1 MSTRDYNLSDYGFVI
16 TKEAAAYIVL
26 ALDRKEGSVPNDVQR
41 LLDENKF
48 REVAKNHMRNL
59 PEYYDDDELIFAA
72 VRDLLQNE
80 RDFQKLVKSHA
91 QTDEF
96 RKMAENPDQ
105 IQIEHDKDE
114 ALDAVLDLMANY
126 SEIREKVE
134 TRVQILPEYY
144 ADYDVIIDALRD
156 LLENDERI
164 VHAPNFTGTAECIL
178 HEYKDRNQTFEYDD
192 EYLIYIQTE
201 KEPSLFSTAYPTQ
214 DSLIEEYKTQFK
226 NILPEDFNYAEC
238 ITKLEGIYYS

>member
-26 ALDRKEGSVPNDVQR
+26 ALDRKEGAVPNDVQK

-59 PEYYDDDELIFAA
+59 PEYYDDDDLIFAA

-80 RDFQKLVKSHA
+80 RDFQKLVKNHA

-105 IQIEHDKDE
+105 IQSEHDKDV
-114 ALDAVLDLMANY
+114 ALDAVLDLMANCR
-126 SEIREKVE
+126 EVREKVE

-144 ADYDVIIDALRD
+144 ADYDTILDALRD

-164 VHAPNFTGTAECIL
+164 VYAPEFTGTAKCIL
-178 HEYKDRNQTFEYDD
+178 HEHENQTFEYDD

-214 DSLIEEYKTQFK
+214 DSLIEEYKTQLK
-226 NILPEDFNYAEC
+226 NILPEDFDYAGC
-238 ITKLEGIYYS
+238 IARLEGVYYS

>member
-26 ALDRKEGSVPNDVQR
+26 ALDRKEGSVPNDVQK

-48 REVAKNHMRNL
+48 REVAKNR
-59 PEYYDDDELIFAA
+59 
-72 VRDLLQNE
+72 
-80 RDFQKLVKSHA
+80 
-91 QTDEF
+91 T
-96 RKMAENPDQ
+96 
-105 IQIEHDKDE
+105 
-114 ALDAVLDLMANY
+114 
-126 SEIREKVE
+126 
-134 TRVQILPEYY
+134 QILPEYY
-144 ADYDVIIDALRD
+144 ADYDTILDALRD

-164 VHAPNFTGTAECIL
+164 VYAPEFTGTAECIL
-178 HEYKDRNQTFEYDD
+178 HEHENQTFEYDD

-226 NILPEDFNYAEC
+226 NILPEDFDYAEC

>member
-1 MSTRDYNLSDYGFVI
+1 MSTKDYNLSDYGFVI

-59 PEYYDDDELIFAA
+59 PEYY
-72 VRDLLQNE
+72 
-80 RDFQKLVKSHA
+80 
-91 QTDEF
+91 
-96 RKMAENPDQ
+96 
-105 IQIEHDKDE
+105 
-114 ALDAVLDLMANY
+114 
-126 SEIREKVE
+126 
-134 TRVQILPEYY
+134 

-192 EYLIYIQTE
+192 EYLIYVQTE

-238 ITKLEGIYYS
+238 ITKLKGIYYS